1 MKNFSRWQLELG
13 MSMVN
18 GQMVCLVAFRTK
30 GDLSIGSLMA
40 HHLAKQMH
48 RQPRPHPLN
57 SCSTNVLL
65 HVSIYIYIHIHV
77 YIHICVCIYY
87 IHKFVQIFFRLFV
100 CPLARAVCNCKWT
113 CNFSQSLW
121 GVRPDFVGQVEWW
134 PVPVIFATKQR
145 ILQASQ
151 PILTSKF
158 LFLTSLYGTPS
169 WSFCGKVVG

>member
-65 HVSIYIYIHIHV
+65 HVSIYIYIHTYMYIYIYVCV
-77 YIHICVCIYY
+77 YNIYTHICTNLLPAFCLPIGS
-87 IHKFVQIFFRLFV
+87 R
-100 CPLARAVCNCKWT
+100 
-113 CNFSQSLW
+113 SL
-121 GVRPDFVGQVEWW
+121 Q
-134 PVPVIFATKQR
+134 
-145 ILQASQ
+145 LQMDLQ
-151 PILTSKF
+151 
-158 LFLTSLYGTPS
+158 FLTKPLGSQARLCWPS
-169 WSFCGKVVG
+169 GVVASSSDFCYKAEDPPS